1 MRGLSPLPFREVPG
15 RLERLLVIRPGGLGD
30 ALLVLP
36 FMMALRAFHPR
47 ADFWVLAEPRNAQAF
62 SLLPFPCRVLLYT
75 RPRELAS
82 LLLGPSFDAVIDTE
96 QWYCLS
102 ALVARFVKSPF
113 RVGFGTNARKG
124 CFNVPVDYC
133 QEEYEAQVF
142 FRLLGPWGKEF
153 PWWKWLPPGLD
164 SEGEKEDPWIA
175 LFPGASHPSR
185 RWGKDRYLEVA
196 RFLVGMGLKVAV
208 VGGPGEKEEGEY
220 VASAFSP
227 GRVMDATGA
236 RSLRESMEILGRCRA
251 LVTADSSI
259 MHLAALM
266 GLPTLSLFGPGIVE
280 KWAPR
285 GEGDLVV
292 KLDLP
297 CSPCTR
303 FGTVPPC
310 PRDFAC
316 MRDLTPNMVI
326 EALKDFLKNLGI

>member
-1 MRGLSPLPFREVPG
+1 MPFREIPG
-15 RLERLLVIRPGGLGD
+15 KLERVLVIRPGGLGD

-36 FMMALRAFHPR
+36 FMMALRALYPR
-47 ADFWVLAEPRNAQAF
+47 ADLWVLAEPRNAQPF

-75 RPRELAS
+75 CPWELAS

-96 QWYCLS
+96 QWYGLS
-102 ALVARFVKSPF
+102 ALVARFARSPF
-113 RVGFGTNARKG
+113 RVGFGTNVRKG
-124 CFNVPVDYC
+124 CFNVSVDYC

-142 FRLLGPWGKEF
+142 FRLLEPWRKEF
-153 PWWKWLPPGLD
+153 LWWEWLPPVLD
-164 SEGEKEDPWIA
+164 SGGKKEDSWIA
-175 LFPGASHPSR
+175 IFPGASHPSR

-220 VASAFSP
+220 VASALSP
-227 GRVMDATGA
+227 GRVANATGA
-236 RSLRESMEILGRCRA
+236 RSLRESMEILGRCRG
-251 LVTADSSI
+251 LVTADSGI

-285 GEGDLVV
+285 GKGHMVV

-316 MRDLTPNMVI
+316 MRDLTPDMVI
-326 EALKDFLKNLGI
+326 EALKDFLRNLGI

>member
-1 MRGLSPLPFREVPG
+1 M
-15 RLERLLVIRPGGLGD
+15 LVIRPGGLGD

-36 FMMALRAFHPR
+36 FMMALKALYPR

-62 SLLPFPCRVLLYT
+62 SLLPFPGRVLLYT
-75 RPRELAS
+75 RPGELVS
-82 LLLGPSFDAVIDTE
+82 LLLGSSFDAVIDTE
-96 QWYCLS
+96 QWYGLS

-133 QEEYEAQVF
+133 QEEYEAQIF
-142 FRLLGPWGKEF
+142 FRLLEPWGKEF
-153 PWWKWLPPGLD
+153 PWWEWLPPGLD
-164 SEGEKEDPWIA
+164 SGGKKEDTWIA

-220 VASAFSP
+220 VASALSP
-227 GRVMDATGA
+227 GRVADATGA
-236 RSLRESMEILGRCRA
+236 RSLRETMEILGHCKA
-251 LVTADSSI
+251 LVTADSGI

-266 GLPTLSLFGPGIVE
+266 ELPTLSLFGPGIVE

-285 GEGDLVV
+285 GEKDLVV
-292 KLDLP
+292 KLDLS

-316 MRDLTPNMVI
+316 MRDLTPDMVI
-326 EALKDFLKNLGI
+326 EALKDFLRNLGI